1 MKNYR
6 INIIDAIKSINP
18 DAKIRIDSSEKRVA
32 TDSDIDIC
40 TLEWLEGTTPI
51 SKADI
56 KTKLAELKVEYN
68 EKEYQRKRK
77 AEYPSIPDQL
87 DMQYWDG
94 INSTTTWA
102 DAIAKVKTEN
112 PK

>member
-56 KTKLAELKVEYN
+56 KTKLAELKAEYDA
-68 EKEYQRKRK
+68 KDYARKRK
-77 AEYPSIPDQL
+77 AEYPSIADQF
-87 DMQYWDG
+87 DMQYWDKE
-94 INSTTTWA
+94 NDTTTWA